1 MELTYW
7 ITGTDGQSY
16 GPATLAQLQA
26 WVDEGRVAAETKVNR
41 SDSKEWKAAEA
52 FEELSWSRP
61 PVLAGTSRPPMPPTN
76 SGPAAETHL
85 RTIKSGADWFL
96 WIAGLS
102 AVNVISIMSGSSFG
116 FIIALAVTDLIS
128 GIGSELGKSSGGL
141 GSAAFGVSAVL
152 NLVVIG
158 LFVVFGRLARKGHVW
173 AFITGIVFYAIDALL
188 CALGGQWLMLAFHA
202 WAMFSIVLGMRSAF
216 ALRRRNAV

>member
-16 GPATLAQLQA
+16 GPATLAQIQA
-26 WVDEGRVAAETKVNR
+26 WVDEGRVVAETQVNR
-41 SDSKEWKAAEA
+41 SDSKEWKAATA
-52 FEELSWSRP
+52 FQELIWNRP
-61 PVLAGTSRPPMPPTN
+61 PPPAGAARPPMPPTA
-76 SGPAAETHL
+76 SGAAAETHV
-85 RTIKSGADWFL
+85 RNVKSGADWFL

-102 AVNVISIMSGSSFG
+102 AVNVISIMSGSGFG
-116 FIIALAVTDLIS
+116 FIISLAVTDLIS

-141 GSAAFGVSAVL
+141 GGAAFGISAVL

-158 LFVVFGRLARKGHVW
+158 LFVVFGLFARKGHVW
-173 AFITGIVFYAIDALL
+173 AFITGIVFYAVDSLL

-202 WAMFSIVLGMRSAF
+202 WAMFSIVLGMRSAL
-216 ALRRRNAV
+216 ALRRPNAA